1 MNYLNIDAIRS
12 SLVDVQR
19 NFQHIN
25 SRLSVQR
32 PPLSDEA
39 IENFLA
45 GYAKIDA
52 YLVDDFNLFEVG
64 NSHALLELDNI
75 VLFHSAQTSASEQ
88 NNQFKATQQH
98 FYEAKDGGIGGLM
111 EWLELNDDISV
122 WKKAAG
128 VFCYMVAQPQLFLE
142 GNHRV
147 ATLVSS
153 YLLVRDGYAPLVV
166 TVENAKEFFEISEQ
180 IKLRNKNSF
189 IDEFLSLPKLTNSFA
204 QMLEA
209 EQSHHF
215 LIMKYRK

>member
-25 SRLSVQR
+25 SQLSVHR
-32 PPLSDEA
+32 SPLSDEA

-75 VLFHSAQTSASEQ
+75 VLFHSAQTSANEQ

-111 EWLELNDDISV
+111 EWLELNDDTSV

-153 YLLVRDGYAPLVV
+153 YLLVREGFAPLVV
-166 TVENAKEFFEISEQ
+166 TVENAKAFFEISEQ
-180 IKLRNKNSF
+180 MKEKHKNSIF
-189 IDEFLSLPKLTNSFA
+189 DEFFSLPRLTSNFA
-204 QMLEA
+204 QMLKDT
-209 EQSHHF
+209 QSD
-215 LIMKYRK
+215 KYLLKPATV

>member
-1 MNYLNIDAIRS
+1 M
-12 SLVDVQR
+12 
-19 NFQHIN
+19 
-25 SRLSVQR
+25 
-32 PPLSDEA
+32 SDEA

-75 VLFHSAQTSASEQ
+75 VLFHSAQTSANEQ

-111 EWLELNDDISV
+111 EWLELNDDTSV

-153 YLLVRDGYAPLVV
+153 YLLVREGFAPLVV
-166 TVENAKEFFEISEQ
+166 TVENAKAFFEISEQ
-180 IKLRNKNSF
+180 MKEKHKNSIF
-189 IDEFLSLPKLTNSFA
+189 DEFFSLPRLTSNFA
-204 QMLEA
+204 QMLKDT
-209 EQSHHF
+209 QSD
-215 LIMKYRK
+215 KYLLKPATV